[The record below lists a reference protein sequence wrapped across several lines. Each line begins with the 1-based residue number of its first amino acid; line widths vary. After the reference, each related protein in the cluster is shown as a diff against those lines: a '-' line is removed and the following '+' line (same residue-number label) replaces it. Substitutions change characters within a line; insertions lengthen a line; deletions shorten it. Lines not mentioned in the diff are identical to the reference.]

1 MNQIC
6 AYKCEICGTRKLN
19 SHWFLVKEDRWRAT
33 LEVLQW
39 DAKTASESNV
49 GHACSAAHVEQ
60 LVSYWVTYGGLNY
73 NNTRPQPQLAPVLVE
88 PGPLPNIV
96 GKLTVDR
103 SKLHRGLET
112 PPGML
117 ATILDAIDVA
127 LQTTE
132 YLEHEEEGEQ
142 DFKFDA

>member
-1 MNQIC
+1 MNQIS

-19 SHWFLVKEDRWRAT
+19 SHWFLVKGDRWRAT
-33 LEVLQW
+33 LEILQW

-112 PPGML
+112 QPGML

-132 YLEHEEEGEQ
+132 YLEHEEEREQ

>member
-1 MNQIC
+1 MNQIS

-33 LEVLQW
+33 LEILQW
-39 DAKTASESNV
+39 DAKTASQSNV

-103 SKLHRGLET
+103 SKLHRLGN
-112 PPGML
+112 P
-117 ATILDAIDVA
+117 ARDVS
-127 LQTTE
+127 
-132 YLEHEEEGEQ
+132 HNS
-142 DFKFDA
+142 

>member
-1 MNQIC
+1 MNQIS

-33 LEVLQW
+33 LEILQW

-112 PPGML
+112 QPGML

-132 YLEHEEEGEQ
+132 YLEHDEEREQ

>member
-1 MNQIC
+1 M
-6 AYKCEICGTRKLN
+6 
-19 SHWFLVKEDRWRAT
+19 KEDRWRAT
-33 LEVLQW
+33 LEILQW

-49 GHACSAAHVEQ
+49 GHACCAAHVEQ

-73 NNTRPQPQLAPVLVE
+73 ENTRPQPQLAPVLVE

-112 PPGML
+112 QPGML

-132 YLEHEEEGEQ
+132 YLEHEEEREQ

>member
-1 MNQIC
+1 MNKIS
-6 AYKCEICGTRKLN
+6 AYKCEVCGTRKLN

-33 LEVLQW
+33 LEILQW

-112 PPGML
+112 QPGML

-132 YLEHEEEGEQ
+132 YLEHEEEREQ
-142 DFKFDA
+142 DYKFDA

>member
-1 MNQIC
+1 MNQIS
-6 AYKCEICGTRKLN
+6 AYKCEVCGTRKLN

-33 LEVLQW
+33 LEILQW
-39 DAKTASESNV
+39 DAKTASQSNV

-112 PPGML
+112 QPGML

-132 YLEHEEEGEQ
+132 YLEHEEEREQ

>member
-1 MNQIC
+1 MNQIS
-6 AYKCEICGTRKLN
+6 AYKCEVCGTRKLN

-33 LEVLQW
+33 LEILQW

-112 PPGML
+112 QPGML

-132 YLEHEEEGEQ
+132 YLEHEEEREQ

>member
-1 MNQIC
+1 MNQIS
-6 AYKCEICGTRKLN
+6 AYKCEVCGTRILN

-33 LEVLQW
+33 LEILQW

-103 SKLHRGLET
+103 SKLQRGLET
-112 PPGML
+112 QPGML

-132 YLEHEEEGEQ
+132 YLEHEEEREQ

>member
-1 MNQIC
+1 MNQIS
-6 AYKCEICGTRKLN
+6 AYKCEVCGTRILN
-19 SHWFLVKEDRWRAT
+19 GHWFLVKEDRWRAT
-33 LEVLQW
+33 LEILQW

-112 PPGML
+112 QPGML

-132 YLEHEEEGEQ
+132 YLEHEEEREQ

>member
-1 MNQIC
+1 MNQIS

-33 LEVLQW
+33 LEILQW
-39 DAKTASESNV
+39 DAKTASQSNV

-112 PPGML
+112 QPGML

-132 YLEHEEEGEQ
+132 YPEHEEEREQ

>member
-1 MNQIC
+1 MNQIS

-33 LEVLQW
+33 LEILQW
-39 DAKTASESNV
+39 DAKTASQSNV

-112 PPGML
+112 QPGML

-132 YLEHEEEGEQ
+132 YLEHEEEREQ

>member
-1 MNQIC
+1 MNHIS

-33 LEVLQW
+33 LEILQW

-103 SKLHRGLET
+103 SKLHRGLEIQ
-112 PPGML
+112 PGML

-132 YLEHEEEGEQ
+132 YLEHEEEREQ

>member
-1 MNQIC
+1 MNQIS

-33 LEVLQW
+33 LEILQW

-112 PPGML
+112 QPGML

-132 YLEHEEEGEQ
+132 YLEHEEEREQ

>member
-1 MNQIC
+1 MNQIS

-33 LEVLQW
+33 LEILQW
-39 DAKTASESNV
+39 DAKTASQSNV

-96 GKLTVDR
+96 GKLTVER

-112 PPGML
+112 QPGML

-132 YLEHEEEGEQ
+132 YLEHEEEREQ

>member
-1 MNQIC
+1 MNQIS
-6 AYKCEICGTRKLN
+6 AYKCEVCGTRKLN

-33 LEVLQW
+33 LEILQW

-112 PPGML
+112 QPGML

-132 YLEHEEEGEQ
+132 YLEHDEEREQ

>member
-1 MNQIC
+1 MNHIS

-33 LEVLQW
+33 LEILQW

-112 PPGML
+112 QPGML

-132 YLEHEEEGEQ
+132 YLEHEEEREQ

>member
-1 MNQIC
+1 MNQIS

-19 SHWFLVKEDRWRAT
+19 SHWFLVKEDRWSAT
-33 LEVLQW
+33 LEILQW

-96 GKLTVDR
+96 GRLTVDR
-103 SKLHRGLET
+103 TKLHRGLET
-112 PPGML
+112 QPGML

-132 YLEHEEEGEQ
+132 YLEHEEEREQ

>member
-1 MNQIC
+1 MNQIS

-19 SHWFLVKEDRWRAT
+19 SHWFLVKEDRWSAT
-33 LEVLQW
+33 LEILQW

-96 GKLTVDR
+96 GKLTVER

-112 PPGML
+112 QPGML

-132 YLEHEEEGEQ
+132 YLEHEEEREQ

>member
-1 MNQIC
+1 MNQIS

-33 LEVLQW
+33 LEILQW
-39 DAKTASESNV
+39 DAKTASQSNV

-96 GKLTVDR
+96 GRLTVDR
-103 SKLHRGLET
+103 TKLHRGLET
-112 PPGML
+112 QPGML

-132 YLEHEEEGEQ
+132 YLEHEEEREQ

>member
-1 MNQIC
+1 MNQIS

-19 SHWFLVKEDRWRAT
+19 SHWFLVKEDRWSAT
-33 LEVLQW
+33 LEILQW

-112 PPGML
+112 QPGML

-132 YLEHEEEGEQ
+132 YLEHEEEREQ

>member
-1 MNQIC
+1 MNQIS

-33 LEVLQW
+33 LEILQW

-60 LVSYWVTYGGLNY
+60 LVSHWVTYGGLNY

-96 GKLTVDR
+96 GKLTVER

-112 PPGML
+112 QPGML

-132 YLEHEEEGEQ
+132 YLEHEEEREQ

>member
-1 MNQIC
+1 MNQIS

-19 SHWFLVKEDRWRAT
+19 SHGFLVKEDRWRAT
-33 LEVLQW
+33 LEILQW

-73 NNTRPQPQLAPVLVE
+73 NNTRPQPQLAPVPVE

-112 PPGML
+112 EPGML

-132 YLEHEEEGEQ
+132 YLEHEEEREQ

>member
-1 MNQIC
+1 MNQIS

-33 LEVLQW
+33 LEILQW
-39 DAKTASESNV
+39 DAKTASQSNV

-73 NNTRPQPQLAPVLVE
+73 NNTRPQAQLAPVLVE

-112 PPGML
+112 QPGML

-132 YLEHEEEGEQ
+132 YLEHEEEREQ

>member
-1 MNQIC
+1 MNQIS

-33 LEVLQW
+33 LEILQW
-39 DAKTASESNV
+39 DAQTASESNV

-112 PPGML
+112 QPGML

-132 YLEHEEEGEQ
+132 YLEHEEEREQ